1 MRTNPR
7 FWSDGFEIVDDPD
20 FTVFFND
27 ELDETVVDDA
37 LSGCELRHQ
46 TPRQRLEE
54 RLSERQLRDQLGDWD
69 YWDEFPA
76 AH

>member
-27 ELDETVVDDA
+27 ELDEPDVEGA
-37 LSGCELRHQ
+37 LLSYEQRHQ
-46 TPRQRLEE
+46 TPWQRLEE
-54 RLSERQLRDQLGDWD
+54 RLGEQQLRAQLGDWD
-69 YWDEFPA
+69 YWDEYLV